1 VSRPTRVVLWRH
13 GRTAWNLES
22 RFQGTSDIPL
32 DEVGVLQ
39 ARRAAQ
45 SLAQLAPDGIVSSQL
60 ARAVRTA
67 DALAELVDLPVVVD
81 PDLQETYAG
90 TWEGMTRPEIIA
102 ADPGLFAR
110 WIAGEDVRPGGGE
123 SRSEVADRVAAS
135 VERHAADAPAGGTV
149 VLVTHGGATRAGIGR
164 LLGLPIEHAAALGG
178 LVNCAWSVLERCDPS
193 LGRRWRLVEHN
204 ARSLPEEVVGDE
216 A

>member
-1 VSRPTRVVLWRH
+1 MNQETRVVLWRH
-13 GRTAWNLES
+13 GRTDWNLQS

-32 DEVGVLQ
+32 DEVGLVQ

-45 SLAQLAPDGIVSSQL
+45 SLALLSPAAIVSSQL
-60 ARAVRTA
+60 SRAVATA
-67 DALAELVDLPVVVD
+67 DALAELVELPVTVD
-81 PDLQETYAG
+81 KDLQETYAG
-90 TWEGMTRPEIIA
+90 TWQGMTRSEIIA
-102 ADPGLFAR
+102 AHPELFAR

-123 SRSEVADRVAAS
+123 SRSEVADRVAGS
-135 VERHAADAPAGGTV
+135 VERHADAVPAGGVIV
-149 VLVTHGGATRAGIGR
+149 VVTHGGATRAGIGR

-178 LVNCAWSVLERCDPS
+178 LVNCAWSVLERCEPS
-193 LGRRWRLVEHN
+193 RGRRWRLVEHN

>member
-1 VSRPTRVVLWRH
+1 MNQPTRAVLWRH
-13 GRTAWNLES
+13 GRTAWNLQS

-32 DEVGVLQ
+32 DDVGLVQ
-39 ARRAAQ
+39 ARRAAR
-45 SLAQLAPDGIVSSQL
+45 SLALLSPDAVVSSQL
-60 ARAVRTA
+60 ARAVETA
-67 DALAELVDLPVVVD
+67 QVLAELLGLPVIED

-90 TWEGMTRPEIIA
+90 TWQGKTRPEIIA
-102 ADPGLFAR
+102 AYPELFAR

-123 SRSEVADRVAAS
+123 SRSEVADRVAAA
-135 VERHAADAPAGGTV
+135 VERHASLAPEGGTV

-178 LVNCAWSVLERCDPS
+178 LVNCAWSVLERCDPA